1 MQNDDGRI
9 LVADDGWRAG
19 PLPAHG
25 DGRSAPREAITQ
37 DDQHV
42 LVVDD
47 EWWVRAFL
55 RVGLEEAGF
64 AVTEA
69 EDAETALAA
78 MDAVPVRVL
87 VTDVNL
93 GAGPDGLALAAAA
106 RRRCPDLR
114 VVYVSGDP
122 DRFRQRCLG
131 TWERF
136 VPKPFPVGTVVR
148 AVSEMAASATEDR
161 AAPGLWAAKRLD
173 WLPPPG
179 ASPAQRIA

>member
-1 MQNDDGRI
+1 MQNDGRV

-25 DGRSAPREAITQ
+25 DGRWVPQEAVSRN
-37 DDQHV
+37 DGHV

-47 EWWVRAFL
+47 EWWIRAFI

-69 EDAETALAA
+69 EGAEAALAA
-78 MDAVPVRVL
+78 MDATPVRVL
-87 VTDVNL
+87 VTDANL

-122 DRFRQRCLG
+122 DRFRQRALAG
-131 TWERF
+131 WERF

-148 AVSEMAASATEDR
+148 AVSEMAASATKDR
-161 AAPGLWAAKRLD
+161 AGPGLWAAKRLD

-179 ASPAQRIA
+179 ASAAHRAA

>member
-1 MQNDDGRI
+1 MQNDGRI

-19 PLPAHG
+19 PLPAQG
-25 DGRSAPREAITQ
+25 DKGSAPQEAVMP
-37 DDQHV
+37 DDARV

-47 EWWVRAFL
+47 EWWIRAFI

-69 EDAETALAA
+69 EDAEAALAA
-78 MDAVPVRVL
+78 MDATPVRVL
-87 VTDVNL
+87 VTDLNL
-93 GAGPDGLALAAAA
+93 GAGPDGLALATAA
-106 RRRCPDLR
+106 RRRRPDLR

-148 AVSEMAASATEDR
+148 AVSEMAALAAQDR
-161 AAPGLWAAKRLD
+161 AGPGLWSAKKLD

-179 ASPAQRIA
+179 ASPAHRAA

>member
-1 MQNDDGRI
+1 MQNDGRV

-19 PLPAHG
+19 PLPAQG
-25 DGRSAPREAITQ
+25 DGRSAPREAVTQ

-55 RVGLEEAGF
+55 RVGLEDAGF

-69 EDAETALAA
+69 QDAEAALAA
-78 MDAVPVRVL
+78 MDATPVRVL

-106 RRRCPDLR
+106 RRRRPDLR

-148 AVSEMAASATEDR
+148 AVSEMAASATKDR
-161 AAPGLWAAKRLD
+161 AGPGLWAAKRLD

-179 ASPAQRIA
+179 ASPTHRPA

>member
-1 MQNDDGRI
+1 MQNHGRI
-9 LVADDGWRAG
+9 LVADDGWRAE
-19 PLPAHG
+19 PFPAHG

-37 DDQHV
+37 NDAHV

-47 EWWVRAFL
+47 EWWVRAFI

-69 EDAETALAA
+69 EDGEAALAA
-78 MDAVPVRVL
+78 MDAAPVRVL
-87 VTDVNL
+87 VTDLNL

-106 RRRCPDLR
+106 RRRCPDLP

-122 DRFRQRCLG
+122 DRFRGRALAER
-131 TWERF
+131 ERF

-148 AVSEMAASATEDR
+148 AVSEMAALAVGDR
-161 AAPGLWAAKRLD
+161 IRPSLWAAKRLD

-179 ASPAQRIA
+179 ASPTHRTA